1 MKISQAIKELSQRV
15 LTPRTAFISHSTPK
29 QLTKVVNLVGRKC
42 TVNCLLNDNE
52 VTALWDN
59 GAQVSIMT
67 KGMLEEILPG
77 TVVRDTS
84 ELINVGLD
92 LMAANGTKIPFIGWA
107 EVREQLSSGEEKQEV
122 HVPFL
127 ITLDRLEMP
136 ILGYNVIEE
145 LVRMNRWQE
154 EPTLG
159 SSLLKSFKAGFV
171 DSDESQQLQA
181 LINLI
186 QVPEKG
192 NHCYCHLTW
201 SNS

>member
-1 MKISQAIKELSQRV
+1 MKICQAIKELSQRV

-29 QLTKVVNLVGRKC
+29 QLAKVVNLVGRKC

-92 LMAANGTKIPFIGWA
+92 LMAANTKGT
-107 EVREQLSSGEEKQEV
+107 
-122 HVPFL
+122 
-127 ITLDRLEMP
+127 
-136 ILGYNVIEE
+136 
-145 LVRMNRWQE
+145 
-154 EPTLG
+154 
-159 SSLLKSFKAGFV
+159 
-171 DSDESQQLQA
+171 
-181 LINLI
+181 
-186 QVPEKG
+186 
-192 NHCYCHLTW
+192 
-201 SNS
+201 

>member
-1 MKISQAIKELSQRV
+1 M
-15 LTPRTAFISHSTPK
+15 
-29 QLTKVVNLVGRKC
+29 
-42 TVNCLLNDNE
+42 VNCLLNDNE

-67 KGMLEEILPG
+67 KGVLEEILPG
-77 TVVRDTS
+77 TVVRDIS

-92 LMAANGTKIPFIGWA
+92 LMVANGTKIPFTCWA

-171 DSDESQQLQA
+171 DSDESQLQA

-192 NHCYCHLTW
+192 YLCTLRTSKKATVISRGQTAKVSGRANTAPVT
-201 SNS
+201 SNMPVLF